1 MEGTMQRQLAIFH
14 ALRAELA
21 NTKTENTPE
30 AQALRVK
37 LLPVK

>member
-1 MEGTMQRQLAIFH
+1 MPGARQHNLSPLFSTDA
-14 ALRAELA
+14 LA

-37 LLPVK
+37 LRLAK

>member
-1 MEGTMQRQLAIFH
+1 MERQLGIFH
-14 ALRAELA
+14 QLRAEMA

-37 LLPVK
+37 LRLVK